1 MLKIKDLEVV
11 SENKTIIKNVNF
23 LLKKGETHFLMGP
36 NGAGKSTL
44 GFTIMGHP
52 NFIVK
57 KGLIAFEGK
66 NILKKT
72 PDERARM
79 GIFLA
84 FQQPLE
90 FEGIKLLDFLKTGLI
105 KGSLE
110 KTGIHTAL
118 IRKKIASTLDALDM
132 GQDFSERSL
141 NWGFSG
147 GEKRK
152 SEVLQLLTLKPK
164 LAILDEIDSGL
175 DIDSLKSVARA
186 ISQLK
191 KKTNTSFL
199 VITHHSRIARFLKP
213 DFIHIMVQ
221 GKIVKSGD
229 KKLINYIEKHGYKN
243 V

>member
-1 MLKIKDLEVV
+1 MK
-11 SENKTIIKNVNF
+11 
-23 LLKKGETHFLMGP
+23 LKKKAVE
-36 NGAGKSTL
+36 
-44 GFTIMGHP
+44 
-52 NFIVK
+52 
-57 KGLIAFEGK
+57 EK
-66 NILKKT
+66 N
-72 PDERARM
+72 
-79 GIFLA
+79 
-84 FQQPLE
+84 
-90 FEGIKLLDFLKTGLI
+90 
-105 KGSLE
+105 
-110 KTGIHTAL
+110 TAL
-118 IRKKIASTLDALDM
+118 KEGNISLILDSYDDIFSDFDPR
-132 GQDFSERSL
+132 DFSERSL